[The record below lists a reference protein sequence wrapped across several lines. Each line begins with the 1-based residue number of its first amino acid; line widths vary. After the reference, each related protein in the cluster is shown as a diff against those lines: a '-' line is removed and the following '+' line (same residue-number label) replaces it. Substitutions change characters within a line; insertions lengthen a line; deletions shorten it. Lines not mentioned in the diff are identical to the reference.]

1 MTETL
6 LKKKVLAY
14 LKTIP
19 NLWVYKSS
27 DRFTSGIPDLLLC
40 NNGYF
45 MAIELK
51 VKPNKTTRLQDYVLN
66 QINKAKGKTA
76 VCYSLEEVQE
86 FLEKERESV
95 KNSL

>member
-1 MTETL
+1 
-6 LKKKVLAY
+6 
-14 LKTIP
+14 
-19 NLWVYKSS
+19 
-27 DRFTSGIPDLLLC
+27 
-40 NNGYF
+40 